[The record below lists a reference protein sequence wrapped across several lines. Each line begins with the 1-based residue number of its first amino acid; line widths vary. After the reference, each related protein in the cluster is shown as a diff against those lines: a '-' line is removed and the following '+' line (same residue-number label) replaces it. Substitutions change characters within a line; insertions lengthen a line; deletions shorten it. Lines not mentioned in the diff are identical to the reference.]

1 MTLSEEWLCKQIIN
15 GVGDA
20 FIYSDRDGII
30 RLWSPG
36 AEAVFGYPGD
46 RAIGQSLDII
56 VPERLRQR
64 HWDGYQKTMRTG
76 VTRYTRDLL
85 AVPAIRSDGQRIS
98 IEFTIA
104 LVRDPEGKL
113 IGAGAVIR
121 DVTARWSKDKAL
133 KERLADLEK
142 QMQST
147 NTVVQKTRRSAR

>member
-1 MTLSEEWLCKQIIN
+1 MTVSEEWLCQQIVN

-20 FIYSDRDGII
+20 FIFSDRDGII
-30 RLWSPG
+30 RLWSRG
-36 AEAVFGYPGD
+36 AEAVFGYPAD

-64 HWDGYQKTMRTG
+64 HWDGYQETMRTG
-76 VTRYTRDLL
+76 VTRYARDLL
-85 AVPAIRSDGQRIS
+85 AVPAIKSDGQRIS

-104 LVRDPEGKL
+104 LVRDPEGTL

-121 DVTARWSKDKAL
+121 DVTARWSRDRAL

-142 QMQST
+142 QAGSS
-147 NTVVQKTRRSAR
+147 KTPV

>member
-1 MTLSEEWLCKQIIN
+1 MEFSQEWLCQQIIN

-20 FIYSDRDGII
+20 FIFSDRDGVI

-36 AEAVFGYPGD
+36 AETVFGYPAD

-64 HWDGYQKTMRTG
+64 HWDGYQETMRTG

-85 AVPAIRSDGQRIS
+85 AVPAIRADGQRIS

-104 LVRDPEGKL
+104 LGRDAEGTL

-121 DVTARWSKDKAL
+121 DVTARWLKEKTL
-133 KERLADLEK
+133 KERLSVLEK
-142 QMQST
+142 QVGST
-147 NTVVQKTRRSAR
+147 EAGL

>member
-1 MTLSEEWLCKQIIN
+1 MTVSEGWLCKQIMN

-20 FIYSDRDGII
+20 FIFSDRDGII
-30 RLWSPG
+30 RMWSRG
-36 AEAVFGYPGD
+36 AETVFGYPAD

-56 VPERLRQR
+56 VSERLRQR
-64 HWDGYQKTMRTG
+64 HWDGYQETMRTG

-98 IEFTIA
+98 IEFTIV
-104 LVRDPEGKL
+104 LVHDPEGWL

-121 DVTARWSKDKAL
+121 DVTARWSTDKAL

-142 QMQST
+142 QVRST
-147 NTVVQKTRRSAR
+147 NTVV

>member
-1 MTLSEEWLCKQIIN
+1 MMVSEEWLCKQIIN

-20 FIYSDRDGII
+20 FVFSDRDGII
-30 RLWSPG
+30 RLWSRG
-36 AEAVFGYPGD
+36 AETVFGYLSD
-46 RAIGQSLDII
+46 RAIGQSLNII

-64 HWDGYQKTMRTG
+64 HWEGYRETMRTG

-104 LVRDPEGKL
+104 LVRDPEGTL

-121 DVTARWSKDKAL
+121 DVTARWSTDKAL
-133 KERLADLEK
+133 KERLAALEK
-142 QMQST
+142 Q
-147 NTVVQKTRRSAR
+147 VRARNEAV

>member
-1 MTLSEEWLCKQIIN
+1 MGSSQEWLCQQIIN

-20 FIYSDRDGII
+20 FIFSDRDGVI

-36 AEAVFGYPGD
+36 AEIVFGYPAD

-56 VPERLRQR
+56 VPERLRRR
-64 HWDGYQKTMRTG
+64 HWDGYQETMRTG
-76 VTRYTRDLL
+76 VTRYARDLL

-104 LVRDPEGKL
+104 LVRDAEGTL

-121 DVTARWSKDKAL
+121 DVTARWLKDKAL
-133 KERLADLEK
+133 KERLSVLEK
-142 QMQST
+142 QRGTT
-147 NTVVQKTRRSAR
+147 NTSL